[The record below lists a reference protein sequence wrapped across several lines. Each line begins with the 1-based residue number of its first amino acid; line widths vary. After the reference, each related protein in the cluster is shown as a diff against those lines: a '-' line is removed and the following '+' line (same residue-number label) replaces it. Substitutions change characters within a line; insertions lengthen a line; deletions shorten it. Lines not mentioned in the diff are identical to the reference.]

1 MKAIIQ
7 KYTDARGEQIAL
19 LGIGQSEGEAR
30 VAAFAFLNGGHNRFE
45 QETAKGECV
54 EMSEHLEKIWIDAG
68 KWDDVYDESGGIVE
82 SERVDPHTLDL
93 ALGSLYLVGD
103 VLHTRASK

>member
-7 KYTDARGEQIAL
+7 KYTDARGEQVAL

-45 QETAKGECV
+45 QETTNGECV
-54 EMSEHLEKIWIDAG
+54 EMSEHLKKIWIDAG
-68 KWDDVYDESGGIVE
+68 KWDDVYDESGGLVE
-82 SERVDPHTLDL
+82 SERGDPYTLDL
-93 ALGSLYLVGD
+93 ALGSLYLVGN
-103 VLHTRASK
+103 VLHTSKSK